1 MVHLDSPRFLDLS
14 GFEDVQAVV
23 SSVLLPADAA
33 RPLLLLGQG
42 SESHNSLSFVV
53 TMQETRTPS
62 GRTQPPGGSSRGL
75 KMLQPGRSLGCPADL
90 QTLGP
95 RPASLLG
102 CGLSPSVHPGVSV
115 DCEGLCESIPR
126 LPLPLGYDDG

>member
-1 MVHLDSPRFLDLS
+1 MVRLDSPRFPDLS

-33 RPLLLLGQG
+33 RPLLLFGQG

-62 GRTQPPGGSSRGL
+62 GRSQPPGSSSRGL
-75 KMLQPGRSLGCPADL
+75 EMLQPGWSLGRPADL
-90 QTLGP
+90 QMLGLG
-95 RPASLLG
+95 PASLPG

-115 DCEGLCESIPR
+115 DCEGLCESIPW
-126 LPLPLGYDDG
+126 LPVPLEYDDG